1 MMQSGWFNVLVVM
14 LLSIGVW
21 VSGCATQDGPAADEG
36 SAPALPAV
44 SLAPGEQLQVV
55 ATTSIVA
62 DVVRQVGQDKIKVTM
77 LMPLG
82 ADPHT
87 FEPSP
92 RDVASVADADV
103 VFGNGAG
110 LEDFLD
116 TILESAG
123 AADKVVF
130 LSAGIDLLEQ
140 EAQDEH
146 DDEEH
151 EHQADPHT
159 WTDPNNV
166 IVWVDNIEHALSVL
180 DPENAATFGE
190 NAEVYRSELV
200 ALDQWVRAEVA
211 NIPEERRQIVTDHQ
225 LFRYF
230 VDKYGFTQVGAIV
243 PGYSTVAEPSARELA
258 QLEEA
263 IQELDVPA
271 VFVGNTVNPT
281 LAERVAEDTGS
292 ELVFLYTGSLTE
304 PGGVAG
310 TYIDYIRYNVSA
322 IVHALE

>member
-1 MMQSGWFNVLVVM
+1 M
-14 LLSIGVW
+14 LLSVGVW
-21 VSGCATQDGPAADEG
+21 VSGCATSQDGSTGDEA
-36 SAPALPAV
+36 SAPALSAV
-44 SLAPGEQLQVV
+44 SLAPGERLQVV

-62 DVVRQVGQDKIKVTM
+62 DVVAQVGQEKIELTM

-92 RDVASVADADV
+92 RDVASVADTDV
-103 VFGNGAG
+103 VFANGAG

-116 TILESAG
+116 TILQSAG
-123 AADKVVF
+123 AADKVVP

-140 EAQDEH
+140 EGQNERDEH
-146 DDEEH
+146 DDEQGQ
-151 EHQADPHT
+151 HQADPHT

-166 IVWVDNIEHALSVL
+166 IVWVDNIERALSVL
-180 DPENAATFGE
+180 DPENAATFAA
-190 NAEVYRSELV
+190 NAEVYRRELA

-211 NIPEERRQIVTDHQ
+211 KVPEERRQIVTDHQ

-230 VDKYGFTQVGAIV
+230 VDEYGFTQVGAIV

-263 IQELDVPA
+263 IQQLDVPA
-271 VFVGNTVNPT
+271 VFVGNTVNPA

-304 PGGVAG
+304 PEGDAG

-322 IVHALE
+322 IVRALE